1 MNTDAQSAT
10 LRPYV
15 RSAEPGNSFWYM
27 GQLMS
32 ALAEGEDTG
41 GRLTVYEIL
50 FPPDSGPPLHV
61 HEREDET
68 FYVIEGS
75 LSVRMGD
82 EEFEAPTG
90 SFVFQPRGFTHAFR
104 SSSEGAR
111 ALLLVVPS
119 GLESFFHALGRPAE
133 AMALPPEGG
142 RPPSSEQ
149 IAQMEATL
157 AEYGVPFVHEG

>member
-1 MNTDAQSAT
+1 MSSNAQPAT

-15 RSAEPGNSFWYM
+15 RSAEPGNSFWYV

-61 HEREDET
+61 HEREDEA
-68 FYVIEGS
+68 FYVIEGG

-82 EEFEAPTG
+82 EDFKAPAPG
-90 SFVFQPRGFTHAFR
+90 ASC
-104 SSSEGAR
+104 SSLGASR
-111 ALLLVVPS
+111 TPS
-119 GLESFFHALGRPAE
+119 GPPVTALGCCCWWYRV
-133 AMALPPEGG
+133 GS
-142 RPPSSEQ
+142 RVTSTS
-149 IAQMEATL
+149 
-157 AEYGVPFVHEG
+157 

>member
-1 MNTDAQSAT
+1 MTAAENRRTTMNTYAQSAT

-32 ALAEGEDTG
+32 ALAEEEDTG

-50 FPPDSGPPLHV
+50 FPPGSGPPLHV
-61 HEREDET
+61 HEREDEA
-68 FYVIEGS
+68 FYVIEGN

-90 SFVFQPRGFTHAFR
+90 SFVFQPRGIPHAFR
-104 SSSEGAR
+104 SSSEG
-111 ALLLVVPS
+111 S
-119 GLESFFHALGRPAE
+119 FHALGQPAE
-133 AMALPPEGG
+133 AMALPPAG

-149 IAQMEATL
+149 IAQMEAAL
-157 AEYGVPFVHEG
+157 AEHGVTFVDEG